1 MSINV
6 SEVIWTVICFF
17 VLLFV
22 LKKLLFT
29 PLITFMEDRKARVDA
44 ALAEKR
50 AAEQQQQESNN
61 ALQDSWKARSD
72 EAKQLVAEG
81 GKSDDKD
88 RAAVLQ
94 QAQEQAAQ
102 AQSDARGR
110 IEQEAAAVQQEA
122 NEQMDELVTV
132 LAQQLLQDESK

>member
-110 IEQEAAAVQQEA
+110 IEQEAAAVQQQA